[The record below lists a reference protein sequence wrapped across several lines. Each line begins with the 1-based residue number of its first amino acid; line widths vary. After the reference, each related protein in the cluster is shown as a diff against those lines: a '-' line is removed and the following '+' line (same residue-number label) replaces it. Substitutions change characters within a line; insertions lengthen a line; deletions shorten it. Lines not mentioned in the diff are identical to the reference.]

1 MYTTVK
7 LYSNEKNEIFKFLNS
22 FYDFE
27 NNILSESN
35 KKANNISVKADDLEW
50 QYNYENPIEMTDIIG
65 TFIDNND
72 KFKINMWVSIDMDV
86 YINVTDQNAD
96 EIIKYLYER
105 FPY

>member
-22 FYDFE
+22 FYNSDK
-27 NNILSESN
+27 NIHSESKTKN
-35 KKANNISVKADDLEW
+35 SPYSIKADDLEW
-50 QYNYENPIEMTDIIG
+50 QNNYDNPIEMTDIIG

-72 KFKINMWVSIDMDV
+72 KFKINMWISIDSDV

-96 EIIKYLYER
+96 EIIRYLYER